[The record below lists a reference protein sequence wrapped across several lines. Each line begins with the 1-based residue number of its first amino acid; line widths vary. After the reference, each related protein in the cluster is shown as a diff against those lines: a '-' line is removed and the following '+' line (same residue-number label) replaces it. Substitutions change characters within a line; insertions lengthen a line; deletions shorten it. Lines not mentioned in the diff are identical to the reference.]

1 MEPATLNPAERKLKR
16 KRRRRIILLSIVLVL
31 VIFRLI
37 LPYIVLRY
45 VNKTL
50 ANIKEYYGH
59 VDDIDIALIR
69 GAYVI
74 NDIMIVKKDS
84 VSGKTDSI
92 PFFKAPVIDLSVQW
106 SAIFKGSIVGEIYVE
121 DPVLNFV
128 KGKHKNENVKADT
141 SDFRKVIRDLMPL
154 TVNHFE
160 ITNGQI
166 HYIDKYSSPM
176 VDISLK
182 NIKAVA
188 TNLSNVNDSAKL
200 LPAKLIATAEAYGGT
215 MNLNVDFDALNKVPT
230 FDLNAGVKNVNLVM
244 LNDFLR
250 AYGNFDVKK
259 GSFGLY
265 TEFAARDGKF
275 KGYVKPLLQN
285 MDIVQWN
292 KEEGDIPQILWE
304 TLVAGVAEIFTN
316 HSKDQVGTEIPIEG
330 KFSSPDV
337 NLWRAASYILR
348 NAFIRALQPA
358 IDNTINIKKV
368 GEEDEHKTFLEKIF
382 GKKDKKKKK

>member
-1 MEPATLNPAERKLKR
+1 MKKATSTPEHAHKR
-16 KRRRRIILLSIVLVL
+16 KRRRRIIFLSIIAVLL
-31 VIFRLI
+31 IFRLI
-37 LPYIVLRY
+37 LPYIVLKY

-50 ANIKEYYGH
+50 ANIKQYYGH

-74 NDIMIVKKDS
+74 RDIQIEKVDS
-84 VSGKTDSI
+84 LGKRDSI
-92 PFFKAPVIDLSVQW
+92 PFFKSPVIDLSVQW
-106 SAIFKGSIVGEIYVE
+106 AAIFKGRVVGEIYVE

-141 SDFRKVIRDLMPL
+141 TDFRKVIHDLMPL

-166 HYIDKYSSPM
+166 HYMDPYSSPH
-176 VDISLK
+176 VDIAMKSLK
-182 NIKAVA
+182 VVA

-200 LPAKLIATAEAYGGT
+200 LPATLTATGAAYDGT
-215 MNLNVDFDALNKVPT
+215 FNLNVKFDALNKVPT
-230 FDLNAGVKNVNLVM
+230 FDMNAGIQNVNLVR

-259 GSFGLY
+259 GTFGLY

-275 KGYVKPLLQN
+275 KGYVKPLLRD

-292 KEEGDIPQILWE
+292 KEEGDVPQILWE
-304 TLVAGVAEIFTN
+304 TLVAGVVEIFTN
-316 HSKDQVGTEIPIEG
+316 HSKDQVATKVPIEG
-330 KFSSPDV
+330 KFNSPDI
-337 NLWRAASYILR
+337 NLWHAITAILQ
-348 NAFIRALQPA
+348 NAFIEAFKPTV
-358 IDNTINIKKV
+358 DNTININNV
-368 GEEDEHKTFLEKIF
+368 ETPEHKKGFFEKIF
-382 GKKDKKKKK
+382 GGHKDKKK